1 MTQKRVFIVA
11 FLLVLSDTIKNSSN
25 LQSKPLGLEFS
36 LKLNARE
43 KEIKWKSAQ
52 LSITTGKKM

>member
-43 KEIKWKSAQ
+43 KEIK
-52 LSITTGKKM
+52 